1 MKKSGGSFRPHYGFN
16 PIQIKDGHIV
26 RLGKDGR
33 VREILDTYPPTGQK
47 ANGNSSK

>member
-1 MKKSGGSFRPHYGFN
+1 MKKSGGSYRPHYGFN

-33 VREILDTYPPTGQK
+33 VKQILDKYPPEEK
-47 ANGNSSK
+47 NKK

>member
-1 MKKSGGSFRPHYGFN
+1 MSSGQGTTKIGFN

-33 VREILDTYPPTGQK
+33 VRAILDTWPPK
-47 ANGNSSK
+47 KDK